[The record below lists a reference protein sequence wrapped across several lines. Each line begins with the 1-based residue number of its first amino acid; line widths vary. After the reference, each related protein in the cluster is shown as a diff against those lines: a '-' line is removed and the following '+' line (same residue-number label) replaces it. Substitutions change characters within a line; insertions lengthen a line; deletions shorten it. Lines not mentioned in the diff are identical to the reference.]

1 MRLELGLHARLQLQ
15 QKQVLAPQMIQ
26 AIEIL
31 QLPSV
36 NLQDYVEQ
44 QLSEND
50 ALIVDTPEPVVER
63 EEEEVDDGPSES
75 DMDDF
80 SPDDWEWRPPVR
92 KVAQGERD
100 PKMEAL
106 ANSPGRPAS
115 LQDVLA
121 AQLSGA
127 AFEQQRHELAL
138 LVIYNLDDRGYLAP
152 HRFVEPFLGATD
164 EHCYLTK
171 PLIDIVA
178 AVDGVAAVK
187 VPKLR
192 RGVTPAQVA
201 AAEEARDRN
210 VLEAQQVLARLQDV
224 RALPGGEHLSK
235 RDILL
240 LYPLFEIL
248 EQASRDA
255 RFEGVDLDDV
265 AAALRIVQSLD
276 PRGIA
281 GRTVVETLLLQ
292 LDPDDL
298 LYAEKRRLIEDHLED
313 LERNRMAKISREMG
327 LDLEDLQLVIG
338 ELRALDPRPGGWLAP
353 EQAQAVHPDVVVNE
367 RQDGDFE
374 VDLVN
379 SLISPL
385 AVSDEALDI
394 VGDAAMP
401 DHIRNLYRKR
411 IDSARWLIEAIQ
423 QRQQTLSR
431 VAQRIFHHQRAF
443 LERGEDA
450 LRPLKMQTVAD
461 ELGIHV
467 STVSRAIADKYVQT
481 PRGIKSLKFFFTGG
495 TANDSGEVESR
506 HKVKNLVKAII
517 DAEDRTKPLSDDDV
531 AAKLKEEGLRVA
543 RRTVT
548 KYRKQLS
555 IPSSRQRRQWV

>member
-1 MRLELGLHARLQLQ
+1 VRLELGLQAKLQLQ

-50 ALIVDTPEPVVER
+50 ALVVDTPEPVVER
-63 EEEEVDDGPSES
+63 EEEETDDGPSES
-75 DMDDF
+75 DMDEF
-80 SPDDWEWRPPVR
+80 SPDDWEVRPPIR
-92 KVAQGERD
+92 KVASGERD

-106 ANSPGRPAS
+106 ANSPGRAAS
-115 LQDVLA
+115 LQDLLA
-121 AQLSGA
+121 DQLMGLDL
-127 AFEQQRHELAL
+127 EPRERELAL
-138 LVIYNLDDRGYLAP
+138 LVVYNLDDRGYLAP
-152 HRFVEPFLGATD
+152 HRFVEPFLDATD
-164 EHCYLTK
+164 EHGYLNK

-187 VPKLR
+187 VPKLK
-192 RGVTPAQVA
+192 RGVTPEQVA
-201 AAEEARDRN
+201 AAEEERDRN
-210 VLEAQQVLARLQDV
+210 VLEAQQVLARIQHA
-224 RALPGGEHLSK
+224 RALPGGASLS
-235 RDILL
+235 RTDVLL
-240 LYPLFEIL
+240 LYPLLEIL
-248 EQASRDA
+248 EQSGGDTTLDEVSDA
-255 RFEGVDLDDV
+255 LWT
-265 AAALRIVQSLD
+265 VQTLE
-276 PRGIA
+276 PQGIA
-281 GRTVVETLLLQ
+281 GRTLAETLLLQ
-292 LDPDDL
+292 LSPNDL
-298 LYAEKRRLIEDHLED
+298 LYAEKRRLIERHLED

-327 LDLEDLQLVIG
+327 LDLDEIQILVG
-338 ELRALDPRPGGWLAP
+338 ELRGLDPRPGGWLAP
-353 EQAQAVHPDVVVNE
+353 ETAQAIHPDVVVNE
-367 RQDGDFE
+367 REGGDFE
-374 VDLVN
+374 IDLVN
-379 SLISPL
+379 SMIPPL
-385 AVSDEALDI
+385 SVSDEALDI
-394 VGDAAMP
+394 AGDAAMP
-401 DHIRNLYRKR
+401 DHIRTLYRKR

-431 VAQRIFHHQRAF
+431 VAQRIFHHQRDF

-481 PRGIKSLKFFFTGG
+481 PKGVKSLKFFFTGG
-495 TANDSGEVESR
+495 TETDSGEVESR
-506 HKVKNLVKAII
+506 HKVKNMVKAII

-531 AAKLKEEGLRVA
+531 AAKLKAQGLSVA

-548 KYRKQLS
+548 KYRKQLD